1 MPDPG
6 TQSGALGGCGAV
18 PMLHRGW
25 TKGLGML
32 RVTLRGA
39 GLPTVV
45 LGSGETLLFGRAPH
59 QVLPEDADASLPLTA
74 LALPRCAPH
83 VSRLLGELVV
93 GEETV
98 RLRWHGS
105 GETQVSS
112 LFDAPGGARRVTV
125 TEGMSL
131 LLDEGENALTV
142 MRGRQSGP
150 SSYDDLTI
158 VVDVSPV
165 APVPVQRPRT
175 AADGELDGAVTAPA
189 PQLVR
194 QTREWYV
201 ALALAEPWLTGTDDY
216 PRPPSNREIFERV
229 LGWHGYAWNLERAQR
244 VDDAIRAISRLAFGP
259 RDDPFQAGSG
269 RAQNVRFAI
278 GRRAAE
284 VRLVTADD
292 LDEVERAAQRRLADR
307 KVPPAAGSSPTP

>member
-1 MPDPG
+1 
-6 TQSGALGGCGAV
+6 
-18 PMLHRGW
+18 
-25 TKGLGML
+25 ML

-59 QVLPEDADASLPLTA
+59 HLLPDDADAALHLTA

-98 RLRWHGS
+98 RLRWHGA

-150 SSYDDLTI
+150 ATYDDLTI
-158 VVDVSPV
+158 VVDVTPAEAV
-165 APVPVQRPRT
+165 IAPRPRPT
-175 AADGELDGAVTAPA
+175 EADDDGTVTAPA
-189 PQLVR
+189 PQLVPE
-194 QTREWYV
+194 TREWYV

-244 VDDAIRAISRLAFGP
+244 VDDSIRSISRLAFGP

-292 LDEVERAAQRRLADR
+292 LDRVERAAHRRQTER
-307 KVPPAAGSSPTP
+307 NVPPPAPSPPTR